1 MALVLNPAE
10 FQTKY
15 LAISYKI
22 KVEPIKCY
30 PFFIVHTFLK
40 WKLLQKVYLQTCHR
54 SIKLT
59 FVTKGFPLSLLFFT
73 QLNNW
78 WHVQSTVKRLPGRFS
93 RWSSKTL
100 SHGLNVNGFLPW
112 KSIVNCCWVWI
123 WVFDSKYSSMIFILS
138 STVYCTAQNMKFSI
152 KDFFSKCNQIRR
164 KLRIWS
170 HLLKKS
176 LMQNFIIFGHYFFW
190 SIRVKIQCFVA
201 HIPENE
207 KEVFVIL
214 EIVRIQKVVGSISL
228 AHPLYLF

>member
-30 PFFIVHTFLK
+30 PFFIVPTFLK

-59 FVTKGFPLSLLFFT
+59 FDTKGFPLSLLFFT

-78 WHVQSTVKRLPGRFS
+78 WHVQSTVKRLPCTFS

-100 SHGLNVNGFLPW
+100 SQSLNVNGFLPW
-112 KSIVNCCWVWI
+112 KSIVAECGFEYLIQNILPWSSFSLPQYIALRKI
-123 WVFDSKYSSMIFILS
+123 WSF
-138 STVYCTAQNMKFSI
+138 Q
-152 KDFFSKCNQIRR
+152 
-164 KLRIWS
+164 LRIS
-170 HLLKKS
+170 SVNVTKS
-176 LMQNFIIFGHYFFW
+176 VGNCEFGHICW
-190 SIRVKIQCFVA
+190 RN
-201 HIPENE
+201 P
-207 KEVFVIL
+207 
-214 EIVRIQKVVGSISL
+214 
-228 AHPLYLF
+228 

>member
-10 FQTKY
+10 YRTKY

-22 KVEPIKCY
+22 KVKLTKCY
-30 PFFIVHTFLK
+30 PCFIVHTFLK
-40 WKLLQKVYLQTCHR
+40 WELIRKVYLQIWHR

-59 FVTKGFPLSLLFFT
+59 FDTKGFPLSLLFFT

-93 RWSSKTL
+93 RWSFKTL
-100 SHGLNVNGFLPW
+100 SHVLNTNGFLPG
-112 KSIVNCCWVWI
+112 KSLVNCCWVWI
-123 WVFDSKYSSMIFILS
+123 WAFDSKYSSMIFILS
-138 STVYCTAQNMKFSI
+138 SAVYCAAKNMKFSV
-152 KDFFSKCNQIRR
+152 KDFFSKCNQICR
-164 KLRIWS
+164 KQRIWS

-176 LMQNFIIFGHYFFW
+176 LMQNFIIFVHCFFW

-201 HIPENE
+201 DIPENE
-207 KEVFVIL
+207 KEVFIIL
-214 EIVRIQKVVGSISL
+214 EIVRIQKVVGNISL

>member
-59 FVTKGFPLSLLFFT
+59 FDTKGFPLSLLFFT

-78 WHVQSTVKRLPGRFS
+78 WHVQSTVKRLPSRFS

-100 SHGLNVNGFLPW
+100 SQGLNVNGF
-112 KSIVNCCWVWI
+112 
-123 WVFDSKYSSMIFILS
+123 
-138 STVYCTAQNMKFSI
+138 
-152 KDFFSKCNQIRR
+152 
-164 KLRIWS
+164 
-170 HLLKKS
+170 
-176 LMQNFIIFGHYFFW
+176 
-190 SIRVKIQCFVA
+190 

-214 EIVRIQKVVGSISL
+214 EIVRIQKVVGNISL